1 MELTKAV
8 VELYRK
14 ASSELPDDIV
24 IAIRK
29 AKNNE
34 KKKSIASSVLDAVL
48 KNIDLAKNNSKPI
61 CEDSG
66 MPALYVYY
74 NKNYSMDELKKI
86 IFKATAIA
94 TKKNYLRENA
104 VNSLTNKNTKTGFGS
119 NIPIINFNEWNNEFL
134 EIDLMLK
141 GGGSENV
148 SMQYSLPNIKLKA
161 NRDLEGV
168 KKCVIDAVKKAQG
181 FGCAPGIIGIGIG
194 GDRASSYN
202 LAKKQLFR
210 KLDDKNN
217 DKLLEKLEDDLYKK
231 LNLLG
236 IGPMGLG
243 GKTTVLGVKAASI
256 DRIPA
261 SFFVSVAYMCWAC
274 RRKSLVYGN
283 GKIMIK

>member
-1 MELTKAV
+1 MTLTKAV
-8 VELYRK
+8 VELYKK
-14 ASSELPDDIV
+14 ASTELPDDVV
-24 IAIRK
+24 IAIKK

-34 KKKSIASSVLDAVL
+34 KKKSIASSVLDIIL
-48 KNIDLAKNNSKPI
+48 KNINIAKNSSKPI

-66 MPALYVYY
+66 MPTFYVYY
-74 NKNYSMDELKKI
+74 NKNYSTEKLKKI
-86 IFKATAIA
+86 IFNATAIA

-104 VNSLTNKNTKTGFGS
+104 VNSLTNKNTKTGFGN
-119 NIPIINFNEWNNEFL
+119 NIPIINFNEWNNKFL
-134 EIDLMLK
+134 KIDLILK

-161 NRDLEGV
+161 NRDLDGI

-181 FGCAPGIIGIGIG
+181 FGCAPGIIGVGIG
-194 GDRASSYN
+194 GDRATSYN

-210 KLDDKNN
+210 KLNDKNN
-217 DKLLEKLEDDLYKK
+217 NKILEKLENDLYKK

-243 GKTTVLGVKAASI
+243 GKTTVLAVKAGTI

-261 SFFVSVAYMCWAC
+261 SFFVSISYMCWAC
-274 RRKSLVYGN
+274 RRKSLV
-283 GKIMIK
+283 IK